1 MAGRVD
7 RVVTWGRQAVPRP
20 GVPGRAAGAALGAI
34 GRSRVQLQRAFQRR
48 YPTVAVTGMTGVGK
62 TVLVDHLCRR
72 TSSPGPVE
80 SGSAVMEYRVRRGG
94 DLRGFRFRVV
104 PGENAATRLAALDEV
119 FHDDA
124 VDGVLHLVADG
135 RATGRRLAGTT
146 GPAAVTRDQQLAREL
161 EDWTITAHRIA
172 SMAVRRRHPTWL
184 IVVVAKADLFTEPVD
199 DVVRTYSPGSGT
211 PFAQRLDELR
221 GLAGAANLAVDVLPA
236 CSLTR
241 EGWVDG
247 EQRDAYLAALESRM
261 AQFAG
266 HV

>member
-7 RVVTWGRQAVPRP
+7 RVVTWGRQAVPGP
-20 GVPGRAAGAALGAI
+20 GVPGLAAGAALGAI
-34 GRSRVQLQRAFQRR
+34 GGSRTQLQRMFQHR

-94 DLRGFRFRVV
+94 DLRG
-104 PGENAATRLAALDEV
+104 
-119 FHDDA
+119 
-124 VDGVLHLVADG
+124 
-135 RATGRRLAGTT
+135 
-146 GPAAVTRDQQLAREL
+146 
-161 EDWTITAHRIA
+161 
-172 SMAVRRRHPTWL
+172 
-184 IVVVAKADLFTEPVD
+184 
-199 DVVRTYSPGSGT
+199 
-211 PFAQRLDELR
+211 
-221 GLAGAANLAVDVLPA
+221 LAGAANLAVDVLPA
-236 CSLTR
+236 SSLTR
-241 EGWVDG
+241 EGSVSA